1 MKPPPSLRPAFR
13 CLLLAACGLASAC
26 SWLDD
31 DPPPPNPNAPKLVG
45 RIASIPPGRRFVL
58 IESYGTWKV
67 PTGSILSVHGP
78 DGRSA
83 NLLATGESLRHH
95 AAADIQSGTLEVGD
109 GVYLQPN
116 LQKPVENPKLAP
128 TAEPETGSR

>member
-1 MKPPPSLRPAFR
+1 MNPPPSLRATFR
-13 CLLLAACGLASAC
+13 CLLLAACGLASSC
-26 SWLDD
+26 SWLED
-31 DPPPPNPNAPKLVG
+31 DPPPANPNAPRLVG

-67 PTGSILSVHGP
+67 PAGSILSVHGP

-116 LQKPVENPKLAP
+116 PQKS
-128 TAEPETGSR
+128 AEKPELPPAAGPEPGDR